1 MMKYFKY
8 LFITI
13 TMVCMATT
21 LQSCDDDDDEY
32 TWGTP
37 QWFNGKV
44 FTADAQPGQY
54 NSFWVLQFNSNGTF
68 SVIPVDRNG
77 NEIWQMDGYEGRW
90 NVDFYNACIYVS
102 YYGFPTTTTWTFQW
116 WDDVDDYT
124 GYYPYIEI
132 YTAPGGGMLDNLT
145 FYPGF

>member
-21 LQSCDDDDDEY
+21 LQSCDDDDEY

-77 NEIWQMDGYEGRW
+77 NEILQMDGYEGRW

-102 YYGFPTTTTWTFQW
+102 YYGFSTTTTWTFQW
-116 WDDVDDYT
+116 WDDVDDYS